1 MWQALKV
8 YVPAYE
14 SYGRMWPHMH
24 KRILAALIIYQLTMF
39 GYFGAKQFIY
49 VPLLLPAIILSLIFG
64 YVCSEK
70 FYRFF
75 RDTALEVACRD
86 LKEIPNMEQVFRSYI
101 TPSLSSDKIEDDQFE
116 DALSQ
121 VSRSTSFV
129 WCTFSYFH
137 RIYVGVYNLVSK
149 TLWNLACLFIC

>member
-1 MWQALKV
+1 
-8 YVPAYE
+8 
-14 SYGRMWPHMH
+14 MH

-39 GYFGAKQFIY
+39 GYFGVKKFIY

-64 YVCSEK
+64 YVSTKK

-101 TPSLSSDKIEDDQFE
+101 PPSLSSDKIEDDQFE

-129 WCTFSYFH
+129 
-137 RIYVGVYNLVSK
+137 
-149 TLWNLACLFIC
+149 